1 MIRLPMLMQIYIFM
15 DTAKEIPLKQ
25 FLIYSAKIPNLT
37 SNERC
42 STNFQ
47 INAKTPISLSL
58 KSNTKRILLTW
69 NWSSIDRIL
78 KLVSCKRKK
87 KKKWEMRV
95 IMFSCDL
102 RLKRNVLT
110 CVFYGNVTKWA
121 VSELKLSRIEGPA
134 RAMIDRDDRSFLE
147 STLAYTHHAIVSNL
161 WKSTYM

>member
-1 MIRLPMLMQIYIFM
+1 MFNKFSNQCKNTYLTLFKIKY
-15 DTAKEIPLKQ
+15 KENFINVK
-25 FLIYSAKIPNLT
+25 LIVD
-37 SNERC
+37 
-42 STNFQ
+42 Q
-47 INAKTPISLSL
+47 
-58 KSNTKRILLTW
+58 
-69 NWSSIDRIL
+69 RIL

-161 WKSTYM
+161 